1 MASSALLAADY
12 ASLAKEAGRR
22 HSDVRDAA
30 DKAHQ
35 LIKQSKEQAFEE
47 LRADP
52 PPSQHPLYQPI
63 FLASPTRNAKVIA
76 LAMSALQRL
85 IVAGAVPK
93 TFVKQILDTLEQVIP
108 QGVEIQLKI
117 LQILSSLLTTNSPAA
132 DGSRTGKLVQGE
144 ELGRALELSHR
155 LSTSKIPVVAS
166 TASATLR
173 QLFMFVFERVGEED
187 ALVAFSSDPNDPSLP
202 AATFDV
208 DIPPLEEDR
217 AASLATSIARKKPY
231 LPGDAPSSPEVPQ
244 KTPAFGATLL
254 PEPQN
259 ETRSMKLRPAARDAY
274 LLLEDLCLLIAGA
287 GGEGAPDGEPSFL
300 RWGSLSRTF
309 GLELV
314 ESIVSGF
321 GGIVRTHPELLL
333 VLRAHLCP
341 LLIRFLSSPPHSALS
356 SSTSF
361 TFSFPLT
368 LRLTRVVFL
377 LLKQFSDLLT
387 LESEVFLTMFV
398 RVIGPGD
405 RGEGEGGHPAG
416 PAAGQNSP
424 LWMRVLALEIFR
436 GLCSDFGLMMKV
448 YQRYDA
454 ATREAGERSGSGN
467 KGKGRASPASGS
479 TVFSDMMTAFNRLA
493 TEKPSVLGVGAAVMY
508 GSSLGPVFSSGAG
521 SSAGHASTGMSP
533 AANST
538 GVTGSA
544 VIDSAMEMGYG
555 LAQAAGSVVGS
566 SVAAAAGAVSAAGGA
581 AAGPSLDVQTA
592 SMKLQCI
599 DQLDKAE
606 PPQIPETYIF
616 LLALQCLSALADGF
630 ASFTLATYG
639 DVVARQQTTR
649 GLAPPALNW
658 DRLDERD
665 PHVASLRVVR
675 SMAESAWPA
684 LLASMSF
691 FIATALSDDL
701 FSDVVTSL
709 QNFTSVL
716 GVLNLET
723 PREAFLTSLCKF
735 AMPPAVVSHIAS
747 QQDPFASHASKPSS
761 AAAAATA
768 VLSAGAESLAL
779 LAGGSSSASLPV
791 GLSSRNLACLRALMS
806 VAHYLA
812 GSLGYSWFCVFE
824 TLQNADF
831 VIRATSTVKSAKKRT
846 QVPAT
851 AAHATPSK
859 AGTSGLGA
867 GQSASSDQTAL
878 PVVPTE
884 ADELAVQ
891 QAIAKLFEVST
902 NLDDGA
908 FRQFLGALCR
918 LSGEMIGLQMAED
931 GTVAHS
937 AGGDDRSEDGSTGST
952 TPLDTPDRSR
962 RRSSGISTSRGAST
976 RGGDKS
982 FGIAKLG
989 AVALLNVLRL
999 VQRPP
1004 DVGWELLTSHLLFVL
1019 HSTSTST
1026 PIRLQAADVL
1036 GTVLTASIKALS
1048 ASDLASDVE
1057 LQERGQ
1063 TQVLDALAAQAE
1075 PAPRLQLAPD
1085 VEIRRLALDTLL
1097 KILEANG
1104 HSFVTGWT
1112 QIFHILRTACPTA
1125 SFFAPPSPVVPSAPR
1140 RSLDTITEHDGVG
1153 PMTPMR
1159 SSVGANGYFNLGVDG
1174 GAKSAKSAVLV
1185 RTSFPSLQL
1194 ICTDFLDALDVAELR
1209 DCITTLSEF
1218 GKQAEDV
1225 NVALTAGGL
1234 IWGVSDHVQAKRKQS
1249 DSEVAHGE
1257 LWMFLLHNL
1266 LALCRDSRQEVRDA
1280 AITNVFRSIS
1290 MYGSTLDDATWDAC
1304 CWEVI
1309 FPLVDDI
1316 TSTIRR
1322 RNDPGAAED
1331 EDLSEET
1338 VPQPNAPPIRLVD
1351 KQWDESLTLALRYLG
1366 DVFFDYLSQ
1375 LVMVERY
1382 DEIWTAFV
1390 DRIKDS
1396 FVSDRPVPAT
1406 AAMQALEKV
1415 LTVSL
1420 DMSAAERIGKSWEV
1434 AWQAW
1439 DDVGAALEENAR
1451 AGPNEEKI
1459 YTQVNLEA
1467 FVRVALP
1474 IYTPPHIT
1482 FDLSR
1487 IQRLLAVLKTTL
1499 TYQRSPDY
1507 RADVDGL
1514 MPLQSAVLEV
1524 VAVIKLD
1531 DVPGAASAVLSD
1543 LSEYL
1548 KLAFVAPFET
1558 SSASGM
1564 AMGGQRVTYVA
1575 LAKEVMPHV
1584 QWLYRKYSDEPSVY
1598 EQGAV
1603 ERMLQVY
1610 TLPMRLKHDCPAPA
1624 KFGSAE
1630 PLWKTAT
1637 VNYLKAVRDVVSAL
1651 GTLDLPPPTEE
1662 AVWTQLV
1669 EGFAEALL
1677 ASSRDS
1683 ATQRGADLHR
1693 EEEFDLALLAS
1704 LEHDVLPHLG
1714 SPRVPENLVRRLAKA
1729 LQLASRLYRLDLPDP
1744 FPDSHVE
1751 PRFSLDFDEQVKG
1764 EMFGT
1769 TVEIVENRK
1778 ERFAYWCLDM
1788 LFLVCDGH
1796 KASDPAWQRL
1806 AALSV
1811 PSLLNRCA
1819 AIIKTYIADAPLRGK
1834 MPFPRIRQE
1843 ELTYVLQRLSA
1854 LRLARDTL
1862 WASTQP
1868 SPSSAIA
1875 SPTPLSSSSPRDRVR
1890 DAMLRSPLA
1899 HLYELHGVL
1908 IDLLEVARS
1917 EPSIVQAYMP
1927 QRFAVGL
1934 REEDEE
1940 VEWEGLPAGC
1950 KVGIVGRR
1958 RRGGVGHD
1966 EDEMDVAKL
1975 ALRCLKLVGEEIG
1988 AGLSFA

>member
-35 LIKQSKEQAFEE
+35 LVKQSKEQAFDE
-47 LRADP
+47 LRTDP

-132 DGSRTGKLVQGE
+132 QDVRTGKLVQGE

-187 ALVAFSSDPNDPSLP
+187 ALVASSSDPNDPSLP

-217 AASLATSIARKKPY
+217 AASLATSLARKKPY

-244 KTPAFGATLL
+244 KTPAFGATLQ
-254 PEPQN
+254 PESQAN

-341 LLIRFLSSPPHSALS
+341 LLIRFLSSPPHSTLS

-454 ATREAGERSGSGN
+454 ATREAEERSGAGN
-467 KGKGRASPASGS
+467 KGKGRATPAGGS

-533 AANST
+533 AASST

-639 DVVARQQTTR
+639 DVIARRQTTR
-649 GLAPPALNW
+649 GLAPPALDWNH
-658 DRLDERD
+658 LDARD
-665 PHVASLRVVR
+665 PQVASLRVVR

-747 QQDPFASHASKPSS
+747 QQDPFSSHASKPSS

-779 LAGGSSSASLPV
+779 LASGSSSASFPV

-831 VIRATSTVKSAKKRT
+831 VIRATSAWKSAKKRT
-846 QVPAT
+846 QAPST

-859 AGTSGLGA
+859 GGTGGTAA
-867 GQSASSDQTAL
+867 GQPASSDQAAL
-878 PVVPTE
+878 PVVPSE
-884 ADELAVQ
+884 VDELAVQ
-891 QAIAKLFEVST
+891 QAISKLFEVSS
-902 NLDDGA
+902 NLDDSA

-918 LSGEMIGLQMAED
+918 LSGEMIGLQMSED
-931 GTVAHS
+931 GAVAQY
-937 AGGDDRSEDGSTGST
+937 AGGDDRSEDGSTGTT

-976 RGGDKS
+976 KGGDKS

-1004 DVGWELLTSHLLFVL
+1004 HVGWELLTSHLLFVL

-1036 GTVLTASIKALS
+1036 GAVLTAAVKALS
-1048 ASDLASDVE
+1048 ASDLASDVD

-1104 HSFVTGWT
+1104 HSLITGWT

-1159 SSVGANGYFNLGVDG
+1159 SSLGANGYFNLCVDG
-1174 GAKSAKSAVLV
+1174 GAKNAKSAVLV

-1194 ICTDFLDALDVAELR
+1194 ICTDFLDALEVAELR

-1234 IWGVSDHVQAKRKQS
+1234 IWGVSDHVQAKRKQG
-1249 DSEVAHGE
+1249 DSEAAHGE

-1266 LALCRDSRQEVRDA
+1266 LVLCRDSRQEVRDA

-1290 MYGSTLDDATWDAC
+1290 MYGSTLDDTTWDAC
-1304 CWEVI
+1304 CWEI
-1309 FPLVDDI
+1309 ILPLVDDI

-1322 RNDPGAAED
+1322 RNDPGAAGD

-1338 VPQPNAPPIRLVD
+1338 VPQPDAPPIRLVD

-1375 LVMVERY
+1375 LVKVDRY
-1382 DEIWTAFV
+1382 DEIWAAFV
-1390 DRIKDS
+1390 DRTKESYIR
-1396 FVSDRPVPAT
+1396 DRPVPAT
-1406 AAMQALEKV
+1406 AAMQALERV

-1434 AWQAW
+1434 AWKAW
-1439 DDVGAALEENAR
+1439 DDVGTAIEDNAR
-1451 AGPNEEKI
+1451 AGSDEEKF

-1482 FDLSR
+1482 FDLGR
-1487 IQRLLAVLKTTL
+1487 IQRLLAILKTAL

-1531 DVPGAASAVLSD
+1531 DIPGAASAVLSD

-1558 SSASGM
+1558 SPPSGM
-1564 AMGGQRVTYVA
+1564 GGGQRVTYVA
-1575 LAKEVMPHV
+1575 LAKEIMPHV
-1584 QWLYRKYSDEPSVY
+1584 QWLYRKYSDESSVY

-1603 ERMLQVY
+1603 ERMLQAY

-1637 VNYLKAVRDVVSAL
+1637 VNYLKAVRDVVTAL
-1651 GTLDLPPPTEE
+1651 GTLDLPSQTEE
-1662 AVWTQLV
+1662 AIWTQLV

-1714 SPRVPENLVRRLAKA
+1714 SPRVPDDLVRRLAKA

-1744 FPDSHVE
+1744 SADAHIE
-1751 PRFSLDFDEQVKG
+1751 PRFILDFDEQVEG

-1769 TVEIVENRK
+1769 TVEIVDNRK

-1788 LFLVCDGH
+1788 LFLICGGD
-1796 KASDPAWQRL
+1796 KASGPARQRL

-1819 AIIKTYIADAPLRGK
+1819 AIIKTYVIDAPLRGK

-1843 ELTYVLQRLSA
+1843 ELIYVLQRLSA
-1854 LRLARDTL
+1854 LRLVPNTL
-1862 WASTQP
+1862 WASAQP

-1875 SPTPLSSSSPRDRVR
+1875 SPTPLSSTSPRELVR

-1899 HLYELHGVL
+1899 HLYELHGL
-1908 IDLLEVARS
+1908 LTDLLEVARN

-1934 REEDEE
+1934 RNEDDDG
-1940 VEWEGLPAGC
+1940 EWEGLPAGC

-1958 RRGGVGHD
+1958 RRGGAGQD

-1975 ALRCLKLVGEEIG
+1975 TLRCLRLVGEEIG